1 MNVQQNS
8 TFATRFRFVIRCY
21 TYFQFNIALKGIYI
35 FLSMITLKRHHI
47 KKDIQCTEVL
57 ILVKL
62 RQEYIND
69 TLN

>member
-1 MNVQQNS
+1 MYNKS
-8 TFATRFRFVIRCY
+8 TFANCFRFVIRCY
-21 TYFQFNIALKGIYI
+21 TYFQLNRDLKGIYI
-35 FLSMITLKRHHI
+35 SFNDYFEKSPH